1 MGSAINGVGTLLS
14 DKDSTYE
21 TFKRYGL
28 DNYSDEDIKNYLD
41 NNPSIKNSIQQELQ
55 STSLQIPEGYF
66 GIWLSKYYTRLS
78 DNINFINRGT
88 WHASPECLNTNL
100 SILDSRKF
108 IGVIVR
114 L

>member
-41 NNPSIKNSIQQELQ
+41 NNPSIKNSIQQEL
-55 STSLQIPEGYF
+55 
-66 GIWLSKYYTRLS
+66 
-78 DNINFINRGT
+78 
-88 WHASPECLNTNL
+88 
-100 SILDSRKF
+100 
-108 IGVIVR
+108 
-114 L
+114 